1 MEKTKQL
8 NNESN
13 TATPYNDVHRIM
25 LNACPRL
32 IIPVV
37 NEMFHKKHSDN
48 ERIIVLNNE
57 FFVNRQGGIQTERVT
72 DTHFLIGNNQ
82 YHLECQSSTDG
93 TIMYRIFE
101 YDSQI
106 AMQDSSVSEDK
117 LVVKFPNTAVL
128 YLRHNKNTPDFMT
141 LEIRVPRAACSY
153 RIPVMKV
160 QKYSV
165 DEIFEK
171 RLFFLI
177 PFHIFTYEKD
187 FKEYDTDEQKLRE
200 LTRVY
205 EELVEKLEAYTEEQ
219 VIDGYTKETI
229 IDMSKKVLEHLAK
242 KYSKVREGVGAVMG
256 GKILDYPAKQA
267 LNQGRAEGRAE
278 ERRQML
284 MEILEEKGEVSEE
297 LQKMIQEETNL
308 EVLKQWSK
316 SALKAGTLNQF
327 EEEVV
332 EKQ

>member
-1 MEKTKQL
+1 MEETKQL
-8 NNESN
+8 NSESN
-13 TATPYNDVHRIM
+13 TATPYDDVHRTMI
-25 LNACPRL
+25 NDCPKL

-48 ERIIVLNNE
+48 EKIIVLNNE
-57 FFVNRQGGIQTERVT
+57 FFINRQGGIQTERVT
-72 DTHFLIGNNQ
+72 DTHFLIGSDR

-106 AMQDSSVSEDK
+106 AMQDSSLSKDK

-141 LEIRVPRAACSY
+141 LEIRVPGAACSY
-153 RIPVMKV
+153 RVPVMKV

-177 PFHIFTYEKD
+177 PFHIFAYEKD
-187 FKEYDTDEQKLRE
+187 FKEYDTDEQRMEE
-200 LTRVY
+200 LTKVY
-205 EELVEKLEAYTEEQ
+205 EEIVEKLEAYTKEQ

-242 KYSKVREGVGAVMG
+242 KYSKVREGVGAIMG
-256 GKILDYPAKQA
+256 GKILDYPAKQL

-284 MEILEEKGEVSEE
+284 IEILEEKGTLSEQ
-297 LQKMIQEETNL
+297 LQKMIQEEVDL
-308 EVLKQWSK
+308 EVLKKWSK
-316 SALKAGTLNQF
+316 MALKAESLVQF
-327 EEEVV
+327 EEEIVGR
-332 EKQ
+332 